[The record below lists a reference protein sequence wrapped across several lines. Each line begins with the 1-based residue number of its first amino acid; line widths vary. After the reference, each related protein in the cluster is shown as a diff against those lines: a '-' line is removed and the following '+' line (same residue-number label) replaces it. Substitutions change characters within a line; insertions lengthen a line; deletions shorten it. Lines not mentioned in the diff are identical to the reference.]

1 MKKLKSEKKLC
12 LVCMEEHFVDTV
24 EVVDSEIFKDMEV
37 TFPAILKYC
46 ANAAWFLET
55 EDMVR
60 ANTLSMGAMVR
71 RG

>member
-1 MKKLKSEKKLC
+1 MKKIKSEKKLC

-24 EVVDSEIFKDMEV
+24 EVVDSEIFKDME
-37 TFPAILKYC
+37 
-46 ANAAWFLET
+46 
-55 EDMVR
+55 DMVR